1 MGRMSNALNYIQ
13 NRRNDMFKSTWSGET
28 ITYWKDTASLL
39 YTSLECIPG
48 NCEMMVRGQREA
60 KP

>member
-28 ITYWKDTASLL
+28 ITYWKNTASLL
-39 YTSLECIPG
+39 YARLECIHG
-48 NCEMMVRGQREA
+48 NCEMMVRG
-60 KP
+60 